1 MGKRCVKC
9 GASSSRN
16 GLSASGVQRYR
27 CARCGATFQ
36 KSYKQACRSMAYRRQ
51 VVRLLC
57 SGVSARGIGRL
68 LGTSAPT
75 VLRTIGQVAAGV
87 SRPVS
92 PAPGLDYEIDE
103 MRVVVGKKQRP
114 YYLTYALCRQSGQV
128 VSFTVGYRNKR
139 NLGSVVRRVLSLA
152 PRHIY
157 TDRYNLYVALVPHY
171 LHRTQRRCINHIE
184 RHNLTLRQHLQCL
197 SRRTLGFGKSLA
209 YVAACLRLYWWG
221 GSCARA

>member
-1 MGKRCVKC
+1 
-9 GASSSRN
+9 
-16 GLSASGVQRYR
+16 
-27 CARCGATFQ
+27 
-36 KSYKQACRSMAYRRQ
+36 MAYRRQ

-75 VLRTIGQVAAGV
+75 VLRALRRAAAGV

-103 MRVVVGKKQRP
+103 LRVVVGKKQRP
-114 YYLTYALCRQSGQV
+114 YYLTYALCRQTRQV
-128 VSFTVGYRNKR
+128 VSFTVGYRNKS
-139 NLGSVVRRVLSLA
+139 NLGRVVQRVLSLA
-152 PRHIY
+152 LRRIY
-157 TDRYNLYVALVPHY
+157 TDRYNLYATPVPCY
-171 LHRTQRRCINHIE
+171 LHRTHRRYINHIE

-221 GSCARA
+221 SYCARS